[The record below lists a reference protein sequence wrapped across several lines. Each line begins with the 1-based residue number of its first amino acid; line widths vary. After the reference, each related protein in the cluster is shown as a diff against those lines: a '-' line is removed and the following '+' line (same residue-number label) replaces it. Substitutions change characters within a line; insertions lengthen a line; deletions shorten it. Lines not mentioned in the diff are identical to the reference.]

1 MKKYQLSAEVTVSA
15 QTVVRA
21 ESLKD
26 AIAEAS
32 GRLVVLG
39 GPHSGEDEEEKWI
52 IEDADGSAQNVH
64 EA

>member
-15 QTVVRA
+15 QTVVYA
-21 ESLKD
+21 NSLEE

-32 GRLVVLG
+32 SRLVVIG
-39 GPHSGEDEEEKWI
+39 GLYSGEDEEENWI

>member
-15 QTVVRA
+15 QTVVYA
-21 ESLKD
+21 NSLEE
-26 AIAEAS
+26 AITEAS
-32 GRLVVLG
+32 GRLVVIG
-39 GPHSGEDEEEKWI
+39 GLHSGEDEEENWI

>member
-15 QTVVRA
+15 
-21 ESLKD
+21 
-26 AIAEAS
+26 
-32 GRLVVLG
+32 
-39 GPHSGEDEEEKWI
+39 EDEEEKWI